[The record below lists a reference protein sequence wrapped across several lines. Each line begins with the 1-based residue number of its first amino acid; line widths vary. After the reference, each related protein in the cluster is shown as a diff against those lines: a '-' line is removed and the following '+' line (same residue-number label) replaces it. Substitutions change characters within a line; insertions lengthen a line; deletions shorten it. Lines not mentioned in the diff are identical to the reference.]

1 MNQSTMASELRTN
14 NNLVREAH
22 DDRVTE
28 VLSRVEHNLN
38 DLVQGLSLLG
48 VKRCSWCQ
56 SFLPLF

>member
-1 MNQSTMASELRTN
+1 MNQSAMASELRTN

-48 VKRCSWCQ
+48 VKRCS
-56 SFLPLF
+56 